1 MGFRSAFLKHD
12 GPLAC
17 HSEIFL
23 HVMDRCIG
31 DEPVEMLLIGVDN
44 GGSKQIWESCL
55 PDGSTVVAVDE
66 RDECLSISGVSVGR
80 ASDRR
85 WLESVLGNRKFDV
98 IIDSMGHADGSAWP
112 WLKVGGYLVIEHY
125 DPQRVWHLMNAICS
139 DSYTW
144 LPYEEILGIQF
155 YPELVL
161 IEKRNPRVVAYIDIL
176 VGDSGDVVDES
187 EYLHRG
193 AKRVV
198 VPEETLENL

>member
-23 HVMDRCIG
+23 HVMDRCLG
-31 DEPVEMLLIGVDN
+31 ETPVEMLLIGVDN
-44 GGSKQIWESCL
+44 GGSKQVWESCL
-55 PDGSTVVAVDE
+55 PAGSTVVAVDE
-66 RDECLSISGVSVGR
+66 RAECSDLSGVAVGR
-80 ASDRR
+80 TSDRS
-85 WLESVLGNRKFDV
+85 WMESLFGDRKFDV
-98 IIDSMGHADGSAWP
+98 IIDSMGHADGSTWP
-112 WLKVGGYLVIEHY
+112 WLKVGGYFVIEHY
-125 DPQRVWHLMNAICS
+125 DPQRVCNLMTSICA

-161 IEKRNPRVVAYIDIL
+161 VEKRNPRAVPYIDIL
-176 VGDSGDVVDES
+176 VGDSGDIVDER
-187 EYLHRG
+187 EYLDRG

-198 VPEETLENL
+198 NPD